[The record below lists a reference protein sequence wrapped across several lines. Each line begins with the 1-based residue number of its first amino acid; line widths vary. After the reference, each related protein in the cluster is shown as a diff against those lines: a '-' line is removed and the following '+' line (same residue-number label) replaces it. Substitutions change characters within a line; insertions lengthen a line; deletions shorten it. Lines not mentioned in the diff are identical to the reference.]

1 MADLIGTIVAK
12 NYQKAAPS
20 SMFGTRELTFVSVTV
35 TGPDMTKQDGATGE
49 YTDADSYFSR
59 VIRAVQ
65 GYVEVFF
72 IGTPDATSF
81 VMAIAEDTANDGDAG
96 TYSKL
101 ITTVSEALG
110 IADTAV
116 VVTELSAV
124 GADIS

>member
-20 SMFGTRELTFVSVTV
+20 SMFGTRELTFVSVTI
-35 TGPDMTKQDGATGE
+35 TGPDMTKQTGTDGA

-59 VIRAVQ
+59 AIRAIQ

-81 VMAIAEDTANDGDAG
+81 VMAIAEDTANDGENE

-101 ITTVSEALG
+101 ITTVAEALG
-110 IADTAV
+110 LADTAV
-116 VVTELSAV
+116 AVAELSAV
-124 GADIS
+124 GANIS